1 MAFMTQSGPQYWL
14 LEWARY
20 QTAGGTCLSP
30 ATVYPDQHPSPVSAV
45 SESKYISPSISRCN
59 IQCCTSARCTSE
71 GYWAS
76 LNNVDFMAINLKFR
90 SATIDDADHLVAL
103 LDAAS
108 RRLVSWYWS
117 TMSEP
122 GQSYFEVGRNR
133 IRTKMER
140 TTYFAKWW
148 IAELE
153 GRIAGAWNG
162 YSIAKPYDP
171 GDISGLPDVYTPIIE
186 LEAVAEGTW
195 YLQVAS
201 VYPEF
206 RGKGIGTSI
215 LSKAEAIAHGSGA
228 NRMSLMVESANRDAH
243 RLYRRFG
250 FTDWDSRPFIPFP
263 GSSDKGD
270 WILMGKDVDPAG

>member
-1 MAFMTQSGPQYWL
+1 MT
-14 LEWARY
+14 
-20 QTAGGTCLSP
+20 
-30 ATVYPDQHPSPVSAV
+30 
-45 SESKYISPSISRCN
+45 
-59 IQCCTSARCTSE
+59 
-71 GYWAS
+71 
-76 LNNVDFMAINLKFR
+76 INLKFR
-90 SATIDDADHLVAL
+90 SATIDDSDHLVAL

-108 RRLVSWYWS
+108 RRLVSWFWS

-133 IRTKMER
+133 IRTKTESP
-140 TTYFAKWW
+140 TYFTNWL

-153 GRIAGAWNG
+153 GRIAGALNG
-162 YSIAKPYDP
+162 YSIAKPYDQ
-171 GDISGLPDVYTPIIE
+171 GDISELPDVYTPMIE

-206 RGKGIGTSI
+206 RGKGIGTAI
-215 LSKAEAIAHGSGA
+215 LSKAEAIARGSGA

-243 RLYRRFG
+243 RFYGRFG
-250 FTDWDSRPFIPFP
+250 FTDWASRPFIPFP